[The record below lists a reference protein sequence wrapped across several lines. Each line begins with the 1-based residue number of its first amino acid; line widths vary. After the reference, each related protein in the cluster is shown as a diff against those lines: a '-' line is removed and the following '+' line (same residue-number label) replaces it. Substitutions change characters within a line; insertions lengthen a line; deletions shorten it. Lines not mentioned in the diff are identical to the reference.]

1 MVALL
6 STNNSI
12 VSIVDDEVDTV
23 QLFHEA
29 LCRIYGISIFSFNDS
44 AEALEHFTNNKD
56 KYVLV
61 ISDLR
66 MPGINGFEL
75 LKKIK
80 SVNACVR
87 TILMN
92 EYELNDKLFHQY
104 LEEKIID
111 KFIRKPTILDELY
124 QEVNNQVHAYQLIIN
139 N

>member
-1 MVALL
+1 MVVALL
-6 STNNSI
+6 STNNRI
-12 VSIVDDEVDTV
+12 VSIVDDELDIA

-44 AEALEHFTNNKD
+44 AKALEHFTNNKD

-75 LKKIK
+75 LKKMK
-80 SVNACVR
+80 TVNASVR

-104 LEEKIID
+104 LKVID
-111 KFIRKPTILDELY
+111 KFIRKPINLDELY
-124 QEVNNQVHAYQLIIN
+124 QEVNNQVHAFQLIIN
-139 N
+139 R

>member
-1 MVALL
+1 MALL
-6 STNNSI
+6 STDHSI
-12 VSIVDDEVDTV
+12 VSIVDDELDIV

-29 LCRIYGISIFSFNDS
+29 LSRIYGISIFSFNDS
-44 AEALEHFTNNKD
+44 AEALEHFINNKD

-75 LKKIK
+75 LKKMK
-80 SVNACVR
+80 SVNSCVR

-92 EYELNDKLFHQY
+92 EYEPNDKLFHQY
-104 LEEKIID
+104 LKEKIID
-111 KFIRKPTILDELY
+111 KFIRKPTNLDELY